1 MREGGGALIPELR
14 CKHASLRVE
23 SGRLRLTAPPGVL
36 NHKVQVAVT
45 DLIAQLLSG
54 QAVARVRPRGY
65 DEDVWLVPSRTARA
79 ELELQ
84 LAELDQAPVVI
95 ARDVALLR
103 GQPKALRAFLDVVA
117 VFPGTRIVSVNPTI
131 TPAASEPDS
140 ELLELES

>member
-36 NHKVQVAVT
+36 DLEVQVAVT
-45 DLIAQLLSG
+45 NLVNQLLSG

-65 DEDVWLVPSRTARA
+65 REDVWLVPSLTAGA
-79 ELELQ
+79 ELERQ
-84 LAELDQAPVVI
+84 LTELEQAPIVI

-103 GQPKALRAFLDVVA
+103 GQPKALRAFLDVA
-117 VFPGTRIVSVNPTI
+117 CVFPGTRVVSVNPDL
-131 TPAASEPDS
+131 PP
-140 ELLELES
+140 ELS